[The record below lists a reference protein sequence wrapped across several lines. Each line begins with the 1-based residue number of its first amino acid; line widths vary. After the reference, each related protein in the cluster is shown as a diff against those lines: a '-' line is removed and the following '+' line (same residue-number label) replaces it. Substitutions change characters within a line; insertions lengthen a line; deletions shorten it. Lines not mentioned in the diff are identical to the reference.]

1 MIVVMVVNVVNRIV
15 VVWRFCFCAW
25 FSCRHPRHG
34 VFALCRSFKRTCALK
49 LFLYRGRLLIWSCVF
64 QFREV
69 ICCGSLQIA
78 SCAGF
83 ILWYGRFAVCCCVV
97 FFVFW
102 DSTCIFFNWIW
113 MVIVVVV
120 VDVGKVVV
128 VVNLVLIVVDI
139 LSNIRLLFD
148 CAVFRFQS
156 FL

>member
-1 MIVVMVVNVVNRIV
+1 MVVNVVNRIV

-97 FFVFW
+97 FVFFVFW

-148 CAVFRFQS
+148 CAVFCFQS